1 MKLSKVNFNSNAKSL
16 DPWFSKRPILCVSIN
31 VKFSLVLQAS
41 NSLCFFKRQILL
53 GPPKLKIFLVLPNVK
68 FSLFLQT

>member
-41 NSLCFFKRQILL
+41 NSLCFYKRQILL
-53 GPPKLKIFLVLPNVK
+53 GPPNVQFSMFL
-68 FSLFLQT
+68 

>member
-31 VKFSLVLQAS
+31 VKFSLVLQAP
-41 NSLCFFKRQILL
+41 NSLCFYKRQILL
-53 GPPKLKIFLVLPNVK
+53 GPPSVQFSVFL
-68 FSLFLQT
+68 